1 MVAKHSHQC
10 KQHQNLITVCHDWHF
25 AVVDDTSQLR
35 APERATRDVKAELA
49 LAVADVTAPG
59 STIIAEQSCSES
71 EYTNEV
77 DEDLLWQ
84 DKLRL
89 LIASYATDS
98 PAPPRLPSNGWA
110 KLKKSWCGK
119 RNTGAAEWTG
129 VGVDELLIS
138 TPDGE
143 LLQLTTSIA

>member
-1 MVAKHSHQC
+1 
-10 KQHQNLITVCHDWHF
+10 
-25 AVVDDTSQLR
+25 
-35 APERATRDVKAELA
+35 
-49 LAVADVTAPG
+49 
-59 STIIAEQSCSES
+59 
-71 EYTNEV
+71 
-77 DEDLLWQ
+77 
-84 DKLRL
+84 L

-119 RNTGAAEWTG
+119 RNTGAAEWIG

-143 LLQLTTSIA
+143 LLQLTTSIAVVAVYQFAVMITHTIVI